1 MATQKDVTD
10 MLNLNT
16 GQQQQQQQKGG
27 SLTKILKKDRSDESI
42 VFVKKRHRPKGC
54 IGREIEQLKQSSLHI
69 VNDAQPSLVPDYSG
83 KAGEEEGNEDGLK
96 KKRSLVPVRGGDD
109 ESGEGR
115 GTKWIWKGFTNPA
128 RGDHDKTVF
137 YHWVPSTD
145 VNDEYEFARF
155 NKKAPVI
162 TYTKDEY
169 RNLLTGPEASDYGR
183 NVFTNEDED
192 EDFEYYDVTSDE
204 DIEGE
209 SEDDSN
215 NDNNN
220 DSNDGESDTNNSNA
234 NDNGNSSEDKESSEK
249 EEEGEGGEKE
259 EGEKVKK
266 DVNDDDD
273 DDDEEEDNGDTFVK
287 NSRKRKRPKKERKS
301 ITARFSDTNWTEKET
316 DKLFELCERFDLRWV
331 VITDRWNTDVLA
343 ENGGDESGGEGG
355 IKSDSQGLR
364 LYNPRTMEELKGRYY
379 HVASKIASAHKL
391 PKANPYISYKFNI
404 SKYNHLHSIL

>member
-1 MATQKDVTD
+1 MASQKDVSD

-16 GQQQQQQQKGG
+16 GQQQQQKGG

-42 VFVKKRHRPKGC
+42 IFVKKRHRPKGC

-69 VNDAQPSLVPDYSG
+69 VNDAQPSLVPDYSSN
-83 KAGEEEGNEDGLK
+83 AGEEDGGVGGGGEDGFK

-109 ESGEGR
+109 ESGEGG
-115 GTKWIWKGFTNPA
+115 GTKWVWKGFTNPA

-145 VNDEYEFARF
+145 LNDEYEFARF

-192 EDFEYYDVTSDE
+192 DDFEYYDVTNDE
-204 DIEGE
+204 DTEGE
-209 SEDDSN
+209 SEDDIN
-215 NDNNN
+215 NDN
-220 DSNDGESDTNNSNA
+220 DSEEEDGD
-234 NDNGNSSEDKESSEK
+234 NSSEHGSSSSSESGKGSEGKENNDDGEK
-249 EEEGEGGEKE
+249 EEEN
-259 EGEKVKK
+259 
-266 DVNDDDD
+266 DDNDDDEKD
-273 DDDEEEDNGDTFVK
+273 DDNEDTFVE
-287 NSRKRKRPKKERKS
+287 NSKKRKRPKKERKS

-343 ENGGDESGGEGG
+343 ENGGDESDGEGG
-355 IKSDSQGLR
+355 TKGDSQGPKV
-364 LYNPRTMEELKGRYY
+364 YNYRTMEELKGRYY
-379 HVASKIASAHKL
+379 HVASKIAFARKL

-404 SKYNHLHSIL
+404 SKWNRTYI